1 MKVRIK
7 VFHVGQCFVVGAKV
21 FSVSN
26 RRRVYETRMFPYGF
40 DAQAYR
46 AAELWV
52 RDKGHTLDT
61 GEK

>member
-7 VFHVGQCFVVGAKV
+7 VFHVGQCFAVGAKV
-21 FSVSN
+21 FAVSN
-26 RRRVYETRMFPYGF
+26 RRRVHETRMFPYGF

-52 RDKGHTLDT
+52 REKGHTLK
-61 GEK
+61 EEEQ